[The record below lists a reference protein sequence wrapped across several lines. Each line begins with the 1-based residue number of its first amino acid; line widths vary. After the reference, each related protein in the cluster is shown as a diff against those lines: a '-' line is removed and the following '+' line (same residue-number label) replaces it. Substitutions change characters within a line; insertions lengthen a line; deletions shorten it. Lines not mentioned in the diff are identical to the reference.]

1 VEEKQMS
8 DSSHINPIN
17 SWRNMKQYRKLN
29 KLVNSLEVEERIA
42 LNSYFISGAGP
53 LEKGV
58 NLNNVVEF
66 LASRSID
73 EVQLIVEQA
82 MLWAKEQ
89 ELNADTVPANHD
101 VERQI
106 NFTLNVADK
115 LDPTSVIVLSRDI
128 GDADRLTLQE
138 INVDNGDYIPVP
150 PAAMAE
156 ILRNFADSIMER
168 QEEINRASGNL

>member
-1 VEEKQMS
+1 MS
-8 DSSHINPIN
+8 DNSHINPIS

-29 KLVNSLEVEERIA
+29 KLVKSLTTEEHIA
-42 LNSYFISGAGP
+42 LNAFFISGAGP
-53 LEKGV
+53 LEKGA
-58 NLNNVVEF
+58 NLNNIVEF
-66 LASRSID
+66 LVSLSID
-73 EVQLIVEQA
+73 EVKLIIEQA
-82 MLWAKEQ
+82 MDWAKEQ
-89 ELNADTVPANHD
+89 KLNADTVPANHD

-156 ILRNFADSIMER
+156 ILRNFADSIMKR